1 MNKCDLTLIYL
12 QKLIKYTRKSLLNLK
27 SNNKIKNI
35 CNAGLKE
42 IVHKLESIQNRFS
55 NLSPQNNQVSPEE
68 IGQTKIKIAK
78 LANLY
83 KYLKKGAIHA
93 FIRNQELRRIVN
105 MNLSIMN
112 NTELKK
118 NLFYLKSKKD
128 LLNQYNHQINK
139 F

>member
-55 NLSPQNNQVSPEE
+55 NLSSQNNQVSPEE

-93 FIRNQELRRIVN
+93 FIRNQVLRRIVN

>member
-35 CNAGLKE
+35 CNTGLKE

-93 FIRNQELRRIVN
+93 FIRNQVLRRIVN

>member
-55 NLSPQNNQVSPEE
+55 NLSSQNNQVSPEE

-93 FIRNQELRRIVN
+93 FIRNQVLRRIVN

-128 LLNQYNHQINK
+128 LLNQYSHQINK